1 MATRLPSLRVKKQ
14 PALAGIRTTGRVNW
28 VSVRRMPGGFLIV
41 EDEPTL
47 ARTLART
54 FGRHG
59 PVEVVHSMAAAR
71 DKLENHEEWTGVVLD
86 LILPDGYGL
95 DLLAQIRE
103 THGALPVLVL
113 TGELNRDVV
122 NKVQTM
128 RGEYVCKPAS
138 VDNLNPFIQR
148 ALAQERV
155 DDAAIGQ
162 RIEHL
167 ARQLKLTR
175 RETELLTLSVDGLSR
190 KELADALGVA
200 ENTVKAQIR
209 SLLKKSGARSLATL
223 AQKVIK
229 GATRDTVPPP
239 GGPATPTD

>member
-1 MATRLPSLRVKKQ
+1 MA
-14 PALAGIRTTGRVNW
+14 
-28 VSVRRMPGGFLIV
+28 
-41 EDEPTL
+41 
-47 ARTLART
+47 
-54 FGRHG
+54 
-59 PVEVVHSMAAAR
+59 HS
-71 DKLENHEEWTGVVLD
+71 
-86 LILPDGYGL
+86 
-95 DLLAQIRE
+95 
-103 THGALPVLVL
+103 
-113 TGELNRDVV
+113 
-122 NKVQTM
+122 
-128 RGEYVCKPAS
+128 
-138 VDNLNPFIQR
+138 QR
-148 ALAQERV
+148 ARV

-229 GATRDTVPPP
+229 GAPRDTIPPSE
-239 GGPATPTD
+239 PASVTD

>member
-1 MATRLPSLRVKKQ
+1 M
-14 PALAGIRTTGRVNW
+14 
-28 VSVRRMPGGFLIV
+28 GGFLIV

-54 FGRHG
+54 FGRHK
-59 PVEVVHSMAAAR
+59 PVEVVHDMASAR
-71 DKLENHEEWTGVVLD
+71 KKLEEDTEWTGVVLD
-86 LILPDGYGL
+86 LVLPDGYGL
-95 DLLAQIRE
+95 DLLAEIRQ
-103 THGALPVLVL
+103 TQGALPVLVL

-122 NKVQTM
+122 NRVQTL

-138 VDNLNPFIQR
+138 ADNLNPFIQR
-148 ALAQERV
+148 SLAQARV

-190 KELADALGVA
+190 RELAKSLGVA

-229 GATRDTVPPP
+229 GAAHDSVPPS
-239 GGPATPTD
+239 A

>member
-1 MATRLPSLRVKKQ
+1 MS
-14 PALAGIRTTGRVNW
+14 
-28 VSVRRMPGGFLIV
+28 GGFLIV

-54 FGRHG
+54 FGRHRS
-59 PVEVVHSMAAAR
+59 VEVVHSMAAAR
-71 DKLENHEEWTGVVLD
+71 DMMDGGRDWTGVVLD

-95 DLLAQIRE
+95 DLLAEIRE
-103 THGALPVLVL
+103 KQGALPVLVL

-122 NKVQTM
+122 NKVQTL

-138 VDNLNPFIQR
+138 AENLNPFIQR
-148 ALAQERV
+148 ALAQESV

-167 ARQLKLTR
+167 ARQLRLTR

-190 KELADALGVA
+190 KQLAEALGVA

-229 GATRDTVPPP
+229 GAVRESAPPP
-239 GGPATPTD
+239 PPSNNGAGSSSEVPAPSVT

>member
-1 MATRLPSLRVKKQ
+1 MS
-14 PALAGIRTTGRVNW
+14 
-28 VSVRRMPGGFLIV
+28 GGFLIV

-54 FGRHG
+54 FGRHR
-59 PVEVVHSMAAAR
+59 PVDVVHGMQAAR
-71 DKLENHEEWTGVVLD
+71 DKLEEEGDWTGVVLD

-95 DLLAQIRE
+95 DLLAEIRE
-103 THGALPVLVL
+103 SHGGLPVLVL

-122 NKVQTM
+122 NRVQTL

-138 VDNLNPFIQR
+138 AENLNPFIQR

-155 DDAAIGQ
+155 DDAAIGR

-190 KELADALGVA
+190 RELAKSLGVA

-229 GATRDTVPPP
+229 GAAHDSVPPAAP
-239 GGPATPTD
+239 GAA

>member
-1 MATRLPSLRVKKQ
+1 
-14 PALAGIRTTGRVNW
+14 
-28 VSVRRMPGGFLIV
+28 
-41 EDEPTL
+41 
-47 ARTLART
+47 
-54 FGRHG
+54 
-59 PVEVVHSMAAAR
+59 
-71 DKLENHEEWTGVVLD
+71 
-86 LILPDGYGL
+86 
-95 DLLAQIRE
+95 
-103 THGALPVLVL
+103 
-113 TGELNRDVV
+113 
-122 NKVQTM
+122 
-128 RGEYVCKPAS
+128 
-138 VDNLNPFIQR
+138 LNPFIQR

-190 KELADALGVA
+190 KELAESLGVA

-229 GATRDTVPPP
+229 GAVHDSIPP
-239 GGPATPTD
+239 GSSNPDVTG

>member
-1 MATRLPSLRVKKQ
+1 
-14 PALAGIRTTGRVNW
+14 
-28 VSVRRMPGGFLIV
+28 
-41 EDEPTL
+41 
-47 ARTLART
+47 
-54 FGRHG
+54 
-59 PVEVVHSMAAAR
+59 MAAAR
-71 DKLENHEEWTGVVLD
+71 EMLDGGRDWTGVVLD

-95 DLLAQIRE
+95 DLLADIRKE
-103 THGALPVLVL
+103 QGALPVLVL

-122 NKVQTM
+122 NKVQTL

-138 VDNLNPFIQR
+138 AENLNPFIQR
-148 ALAQERV
+148 ALAQESV

-167 ARQLKLTR
+167 ARQLRLTR

-190 KELADALGVA
+190 KQLAEALGVA

-229 GATRDTVPPP
+229 GAVRESSPPP
-239 GGPATPTD
+239 PPSNGNNGAGAQSEAAPPS